1 LWILKVK
8 PKLGSKSPQTIFV
21 ISVAECCNWL
31 CLKSLTSWEGIAI
44 GCWALASSLIQWLSA
59 AFVSCHIIPIVNNIY
74 RFCNPPS
81 LKAETVEGAIK
92 TPGFIT
98 DHHE

>member
-1 LWILKVK
+1 
-8 PKLGSKSPQTIFV
+8 
-21 ISVAECCNWL
+21 
-31 CLKSLTSWEGIAI
+31 
-44 GCWALASSLIQWLSA
+44 
-59 AFVSCHIIPIVNNIY
+59 VNNIY